1 MSDRTI
7 DLEPNATCDGCGEK
21 GAFDFMGDYV
31 CPKCLNLKEPRD
43 NSRIDDGF
51 GSEWSAW
58 CPECGKKSMSI
69 VRPGKVQCGNC
80 G

>member
-1 MSDRTI
+1 
-7 DLEPNATCDGCGEK
+7 
-21 GAFDFMGDYV
+21 MGDYL

-43 NSRIDDGF
+43 SSRIDDGF

-69 VRPGKVQCGNC
+69 VRPGKVQCNNC
-80 G
+80 

>member
-1 MSDRTI
+1 MGRDI
-7 DLEPNATCDGCGEK
+7 DLEPNSKCDICGK
-21 GAFDFMGDYV
+21 RGAFDFMGDYA
-31 CPKCLNLKEPRD
+31 CPQCLGHIPPKD
-43 NSRIDDGF
+43 KSIIDDGF
-51 GSEWSAW
+51 GNAWSMW